1 MATYLS
7 LSKLHF
13 NNFIKKTLFSI
24 YQAIYHRPELRM
36 FIIRTSKKIGVFPA
50 LKRIPTITNKNDDDI
65 SPWAAL
71 ILRRIRNTA
80 CEKRMKQN

>member
-1 MATYLS
+1 
-7 LSKLHF
+7 
-13 NNFIKKTLFSI
+13 
-24 YQAIYHRPELRM
+24 M

-50 LKRIPTITNKNDDDI
+50 LKRIPILIAPAITNKNDDDI